1 MLTCLNEST
10 IALAYD
16 PVASVEQV
24 ARLPANHQ
32 NLLKFL
38 VKFLRKITPEKTL
51 MDTSNL
57 ATAFCTCFFGSRP
70 QSDLSTELNNRTKEK
85 QFLMNI
91 LTQLSCEDMLRPT
104 TPPDISL
111 SSERESDVE
120 SSMDIDIESLSESE
134 ASEPSMP
141 PSPRNAA
148 PKPLHKT
155 LENLRASESP
165 SKHFRRLST
174 GSLHEQLKIESI
186 SNELLGIL

>member
-1 MLTCLNEST
+1 
-10 IALAYD
+10 
-16 PVASVEQV
+16 
-24 ARLPANHQ
+24 
-32 NLLKFL
+32 
-38 VKFLRKITPEKTL
+38 
-51 MDTSNL
+51 
-57 ATAFCTCFFGSRP
+57 
-70 QSDLSTELNNRTKEK
+70 
-85 QFLMNI
+85 
-91 LTQLSCEDMLRPT
+91 MLRPT

-148 PKPLHKT
+148 PSMPKPLHKT

-165 SKHFRRLST
+165 SKHYHRLST
-174 GSLHEQLKIESI
+174 GSLNEQLKIESI